1 MRIDQTRKLL
11 SAGILPSPAPTQ
23 DVGALRARLEG
34 LRLVFAAEALADLLS
49 QAVQHEWSSATFLD
63 ELLRLE
69 LERQEERRIAQA
81 IRISHLP
88 SGPTIANFDFA
99 FQPSVSRS
107 QIETLATCQ
116 WIRDCQGLLLQGPP
130 GVGKTHLAVGLGMRA
145 IESGFSVCFYRV
157 DELLHQLKKDA
168 DVSPARLKHKK
179 YMASSLLILD
189 EFGYQ
194 ALDREQANLFFRVV
208 NYRYQRGAIAIT
220 TNKGIASWPDVLAGD
235 EVLAGAILDRLLHAA
250 TVLNIQGRSYRLRD
264 LESKLNQTLS
274 GDRRS
279 ESSQRPQPPQ
289 PLETS
294 PASQTTHFSTH
305 P

>member
-220 TNKGIASWPDVLAGD
+220 TNKGIASWPEALAGD

-264 LESKLNQTLS
+264 LESKLNQDET
-274 GDRRS
+274 RRS
-279 ESSQRPQPPQ
+279 ASSQTTQPPQ
-289 PLETS
+289 S
-294 PASQTTHFSTH
+294 PEISRTIQATQFATH